1 MERWDNDVNRVHFE
15 VRKRKTIDQTLKQ
28 GLLRE
33 GRYFFTLQVNILDYY
48 IGYVKHSAYFENVVV
63 DMHMLGA
70 RMYDLRKSIQYIF
83 SFRF

>member
-33 GRYFFTLQVNILDYY
+33 GRSFFTLQVNILDYY
-48 IGYVKHSAYFENVVV
+48 IGYVKYSAYFENVVV
-63 DMHMLGA
+63 DMHM
-70 RMYDLRKSIQYIF
+70 
-83 SFRF
+83 